1 MRLIQ
6 PLVIAQFALDT
17 STQWLDYIH
26 PARKKRVDSSQK
38 GNEFGMRQVLNLI
51 ETLGLEAKLVLN
63 TARSIANQSASLLP
77 KPWEKYLPEYKQE
90 RTLGCA
96 TPTQVQRN
104 FEDILLSIGSPAI
117 NATPRGNP
125 KGRQEGEGLIKRDKQ
140 PIHFKGKKRTT
151 VKGKHNKTSAEE
163 TAKKSTPLKIEDLL
177 NEVKKRLDTLNI
189 SHDEFVNQLLEPI

>member
-1 MRLIQ
+1 M
-6 PLVIAQFALDT
+6 
-17 STQWLDYIH
+17 
-26 PARKKRVDSSQK
+26 
-38 GNEFGMRQVLNLI
+38 
-51 ETLGLEAKLVLN
+51 
-63 TARSIANQSASLLP
+63 
-77 KPWEKYLPEYKQE
+77 EKYLPEYKQK

-104 FEDILLSIGSPAI
+104 FEEILLSIGSPAT

-140 PIHFKGKKRTT
+140 PIHFKSEKKAIS
-151 VKGKHNKTSAEE
+151 KDKYNKIREE
-163 TAKKSTPLKIEDLL
+163 KTAKKSTPLKIEDLL